1 MGAGTNAIDQLKVQ
15 LVMNGTVLISKA
27 MTGVA
32 TDSSRPT
39 ESRLRKWYAF
49 CFEDDGG
56 EGNGIAKGLRNMCR
70 IADWSTARVE
80 MPCVA
85 RLLEHLGVVVVAKK
99 IESLPEFLGKPQT
112 SCLKRSCGVEL

>member
-1 MGAGTNAIDQLKVQ
+1 MGWARVGAGTNAIDQLKVR

-39 ESRLRKWYAF
+39 ESCLSKWYAF

-56 EGNGIAKGLRNMCR
+56 EGNGIAKG
-70 IADWSTARVE
+70 IAK
-80 MPCVA
+80 CV
-85 RLLEHLGVVVVAKK
+85 
-99 IESLPEFLGKPQT
+99 
-112 SCLKRSCGVEL
+112 